1 MQVFISYAKED
12 IKIANKIFYELKNEG
27 LSPWI
32 DHENL
37 LPGQNWKDTIIKA
50 IKESA
55 YFIALLS
62 INSINK
68 RGFVQK
74 ELKIALDIL
83 DECSDSDIFLIPI
96 RIDTCEPSSEK
107 LKEIQWVDLFPSFE
121 IGLKKV
127 IKVLK
132 SKPIDTCE
140 PSSEKLKEIQWVDL
154 FPSFEIGLKKVIKVF
169 NSKPL
174 APLATKKQY
183 IIKEDSISYEGSG
196 ILDHSKNYE
205 INNPDNIINLIEEE
219 SSIGNKEHNCEK
231 FIIEVINSWT
241 HIEELKPLV
250 LILEKERR
258 SISKNIRTILN
269 HKTKSKNSKYRE
281 AIKYLLNYSLSKLH
295 VQLTMDHLV
304 LYNQRKTVKLIFEK
318 RFLLVQHNP
327 FLPYQNDVINIF
339 LKCLSNK
346 INKKKASSLITFFY
360 DIKTIN
366 ENHLRYKLL
375 LWFIYL
381 TIEIVVIDQSISS
394 VTQIKSRMAEGF
406 SIVNDEIFHNSIF
419 KILEIKGAELKKFLL
434 RDFNLQQSTSKYINR
449 RLTSEY
455 RQCVYNEVLKRKKDF
470 IKSNKSLG

>member
-96 RIDTCEPSSEK
+96 R
-107 LKEIQWVDLFPSFE
+107 
-121 IGLKKV
+121 
-127 IKVLK
+127 
-132 SKPIDTCE
+132 IDTCE